1 MTQPKKRRGIVE
13 RKVMSLIISVLAV
26 FLAVNVCLAE
36 KVVFEDKFTIFDHG
50 WGVPSDAAAV
60 KDGAM
65 VLSPKLNFST
75 SLLNQAN
82 FVPTDADISV
92 TMTYLKTGDPAYG
105 GGLIFWAN
113 GYDEYYSLIFN
124 AEGICSIQ
132 RLIRG
137 RWLTPVTWREFD
149 AIKKGTN
156 QPNLMRVVTKGNSA
170 TAYINGKELAIFSGQ
185 APEGG
190 QLVGIRCSS
199 GPKGENE
206 ATFSG
211 FKVTTP

>member
-1 MTQPKKRRGIVE
+1 MK
-13 RKVMSLIISVLAV
+13 RKVVSLIICVLAV

-36 KVVFEDKFTIFDHG
+36 KVVFEDKFTTFDHG

-65 VLSPKLNFST
+65 VLSPKVNLAL
-75 SLLNQAN
+75 SLVNQAN
-82 FVPTDADISV
+82 FVPSDADISV
-92 TMTYLKTGDPAYG
+92 TMTSLKTKDPLYG
-105 GGLIFWAN
+105 SGLIFWAN
-113 GYDEYYSLIFN
+113 GYDEYYALIFN
-124 AEGICSIQ
+124 AEGSCAVQ

-156 QPNLMRVVTKGNSA
+156 QPNLLRVVTKGNTA
-170 TAYINGKELAIFSGQ
+170 TAYINGKELATFSGQ
-185 APEGG
+185 PPEGG
-190 QLVGIRCSS
+190 QLVGIRGSS

-206 ATFSG
+206 VAFSG